1 MSELTEHK
9 LTTDPME
16 NLKCLIAWRD
26 KGIILSTRRTVVN
39 SHGDYGENLIA
50 TQTTSPTH
58 AAGQNYFFLHFL
70 SLRLHPLF
78 VCFLSHIINNPS
90 LPRCQTDPFTLHR
103 QAEAKTV
110 GGMLTNQN
118 MFSTLISQKQNISLF
133 PKTSRTQSRTEVFC
147 RPILLH

>member
-1 MSELTEHK
+1 MQVSELTEHK

-78 VCFLSHIINNPS
+78 FFCVVFFIPHH
-90 LPRCQTDPFTLHR
+90 QQPFTSPLSNRSLHIT
-103 QAEAKTV
+103 Q
-110 GGMLTNQN
+110 
-118 MFSTLISQKQNISLF
+118 
-133 PKTSRTQSRTEVFC
+133 TSRSKDCGGEAHKPKHVFNTDKSKTKHLSFPENLSDTKQS
-147 RPILLH
+147 